1 MSHKI
6 DTQGQDFQTGLQ
18 GRQRVCA
25 VQGFCQGENL
35 AEEWLCRPEHFNPG
49 GWRPPSAAG
58 TQKERHAFSVSFFLA
73 SHYNLDIS
81 NFGRTV
87 LNLAHRPFR
96 AAPLLRRSSVLP
108 QAKPRRRGG
117 FAALSIKIP
126 KGVAAF
132 GRRNPKRKDIL
143 SDVLSFWR

>member
-18 GRQRVCA
+18 GRRRVCA
-25 VQGFCQGENL
+25 VQGFCQGKNL
-35 AEEWLCRPEHFNPG
+35 AEEWLCRPEHFNPEG
-49 GWRPPSAAG
+49 RRPPSAAG
-58 TQKERHAFSVSFFLA
+58 TQKESHAFSVSFFLA
-73 SHYNLDIS
+73 SHCNLDIS

-108 QAKPRRRGG
+108 QAKPRRRNG
-117 FAALSIKIP
+117 FAIPSILIL
-126 KGVAAF
+126 KGEAAQ
-132 GRRNPKRKDIL
+132 RAAKSTKKDTT
-143 SDVLSFWR
+143 